1 MRNACRLPPVRILCY
16 QVSPNAKNNVR
27 AMDIIFLRGLHIE
40 TLIGIYDWEREI
52 KQTIILDAEMA
63 ADIRKAA
70 VSDHIA
76 DTLDYK
82 AVSKRIIQFVE
93 SSEFYLVETL
103 AERLAAVLIEEF
115 GIPWLRL
122 TLNKKGAIRGASDVG
137 IIIERGTRAVH
148 G

>member
-1 MRNACRLPPVRILCY
+1 
-16 QVSPNAKNNVR
+16 
-27 AMDIIFLRGLHIE
+27 E

-63 ADIRKAA
+63 ADVRKAA
-70 VSDHIA
+70 ATDQIA

-82 AVSKRIIQFVE
+82 AVSKRIINFVE

-103 AERLAAVLIEEF
+103 AERLAALLVEEF
-115 GIPWLRL
+115 AIPWLRL

-137 IIIERGTRAVH
+137 IIIERGVRPVH

>member
-1 MRNACRLPPVRILCY
+1 MPPVRILCY

>member
-1 MRNACRLPPVRILCY
+1 
-16 QVSPNAKNNVR
+16 
-27 AMDIIFLRGLHIE
+27 MDIIFLRGLHIE